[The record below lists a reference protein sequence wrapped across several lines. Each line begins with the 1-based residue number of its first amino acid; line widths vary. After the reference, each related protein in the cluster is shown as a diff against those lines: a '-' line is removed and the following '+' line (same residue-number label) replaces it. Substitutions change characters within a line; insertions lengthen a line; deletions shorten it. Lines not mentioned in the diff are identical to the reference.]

1 MQDAGE
7 GTCLYR
13 VGWRVNGREEEEKMR
28 LRTLRRSQSSSLRW
42 RLLCSSIYQT
52 VGVVLLTWQASPRVE
67 EDLEKCRGR
76 VAEIEDGVHWLARW
90 L

>member
-1 MQDAGE
+1 MFVQGRVEGE
-7 GTCLYR
+7 WERRGGKDETE
-13 VGWRVNGREEEEKMR
+13 NFEKKPVFFPQMEAAV
-28 LRTLRRSQSSSLRW
+28 Q
-42 RLLCSSIYQT
+42 YQT

-76 VAEIEDGVHWLARW
+76 VAEIEDGVHCLARW